1 MKLVRYGPPGR
12 EKPGLI
18 DADGVLRDLSRKV
31 DDIDGEALAPASLSG
46 LRKLDV
52 RRLPAVKGRPRLGP
66 CVATP
71 SKFIAIGLNFSDHAK
86 ETGAP
91 IPEHPVVFFKAP
103 TCIVGANDNIMQPL
117 DSTQLDWEVE
127 LGVVIGRTARYVAVK
142 DALRYVA
149 GYCVIND
156 VSEREFQL
164 KKSASQ
170 WSKGK
175 GCDTFGPLGPY
186 LVTSD
191 EVKDPQNLD
200 MWLDVNGE
208 RRQTGNTRTM
218 IFNVA
223 QIVADVSRYMTLLP
237 GDVITTGT
245 PPGAVG
251 RIARGARGALLPRAP
266 RREIAHQ
273 RAGAERPRCD
283 RIGVI
288 DAIRKRAQRRRGD
301 RHDVAYLVR
310 EAETRSVAILRRCEH
325 RAEEQHQAVRI
336 LMVRPNRLADE
347 IERIATDLGD

>member
-1 MKLVRYGPPGR
+1 MKLVRYGPVGR

-31 DDIDGEALAPASLSG
+31 KDIDGTSLAPAELAK
-46 LRKLDV
+46 LRKVDTG
-52 RRLPAVKGRPRLGP
+52 RLPVVKGKQRLGP

-71 SKFIAIGLNFSDHAK
+71 SKFVAIGLNFSDHAK

-91 IPEHPVVFFKAP
+91 IPEHPVVFFKSP

-127 LGVVIGRTARYVAVK
+127 LGVVVGRTARYVAVK

-175 GCDTFGPLGPY
+175 GCDTFGPLGPW

-191 EVKDPQNLD
+191 EIKDPQNLD

-237 GDVITTGT
+237 GDIITTGT
-245 PPGAVG
+245 PPGVALGMKPPVWLKPGDIVTLGIQGLGEQRQRVVPFRG
-251 RIARGARGALLPRAP
+251 R
-266 RREIAHQ
+266 
-273 RAGAERPRCD
+273 RP
-283 RIGVI
+283 
-288 DAIRKRAQRRRGD
+288 A
-301 RHDVAYLVR
+301 
-310 EAETRSVAILRRCEH
+310 
-325 RAEEQHQAVRI
+325 
-336 LMVRPNRLADE
+336 
-347 IERIATDLGD
+347 